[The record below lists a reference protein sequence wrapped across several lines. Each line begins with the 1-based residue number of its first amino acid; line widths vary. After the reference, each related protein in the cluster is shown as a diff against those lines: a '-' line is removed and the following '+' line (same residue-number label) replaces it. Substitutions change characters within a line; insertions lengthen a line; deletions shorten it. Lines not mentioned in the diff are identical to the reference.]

1 MVRRCSAGVL
11 LSLLLLLGGC
21 GSGDGGDG
29 EVQVSGTILSI
40 ENSVALL
47 DVSQSHLSDDYD
59 TISFS
64 IVGLDDE
71 GVYSPTVG
79 DTVTVY
85 YFGPLQEG
93 DPPVAEV
100 HSWGLPPKELTGT
113 LLSVD
118 ETYAVIEPLDEALR
132 QEYPEIGFSLD
143 YLTLRNL
150 ADKGFQPGDALSILY
165 IREIQPG
172 DPAQIQVVDWGV
184 ADLD

>member
-1 MVRRCSAGVL
+1 MPRLRSMGVL
-11 LSLLLLLGGC
+11 LSLLLVLVGC
-21 GSGDGGDG
+21 VAGDGGDG
-29 EVQVSGTILSI
+29 EVQVTGIILSI
-40 ENSVALL
+40 EDSVALL

-64 IVGLDDE
+64 IAGLDDE
-71 GVYSPTVG
+71 GAYSPTVG

-100 HSWGLPPKELTGT
+100 HSWGMPSKELTGT
-113 LLSVD
+113 LCSVD
-118 ETYAVIEPLDEALR
+118 EAYAVIEPLDETIR
-132 QEYPEIGFSLD
+132 QEYPEIGFSLA

-184 ADLD
+184 ANQE